1 MKGGGLPVSDT
12 AQEMLGTAAFAR
24 SGKAA
29 SMKVQYAS
37 TSCPSSVTST
47 MISHCAEGAPSAVRI
62 VQPFALSSTMA
73 SLPMLIIG
81 SMVKIM
87 PGTSSMSVPRLV
99 T

>member
-12 AQEMLGTAAFAR
+12 VQEMLGTAAFAR
-24 SGKAA
+24 IGKAA

-62 VQPFALSSTMA
+62 VQPFALSRPMA
-73 SLPMLIIG
+73 SLPN
-81 SMVKIM
+81 
-87 PGTSSMSVPRLV
+87 
-99 T
+99 